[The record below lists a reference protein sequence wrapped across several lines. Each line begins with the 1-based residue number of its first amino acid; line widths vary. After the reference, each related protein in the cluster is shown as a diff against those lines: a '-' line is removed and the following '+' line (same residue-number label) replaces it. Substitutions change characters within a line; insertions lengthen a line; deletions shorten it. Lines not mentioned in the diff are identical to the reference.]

1 MDFEWEI
8 GEAEGAF
15 FDVFPVWPF
24 KLFRRAVQDLQGLPF
39 GCLGLPFWAILVPL
53 GSQNGALGPTLASLG
68 SPFGS
73 FGIPCRHFGCL
84 SSLWPHVGVPL
95 TTLWP
100 SSAFFSS

>member
-1 MDFEWEI
+1 MWFWNVFLVDFEWEI

-53 GSQNGALGPTLASLG
+53 GSLNGALGPTLASPG
-68 SPFGS
+68 SPFGL
-73 FGIPCRHFGCL
+73 IWHPL
-84 SSLWPHVGVPL
+84 PSLWPP
-95 TTLWP
+95 
-100 SSAFFSS
+100 